1 MHSALNLKSVA
12 ALLCIFNTIERQE
25 GLTLW
30 SLRTNK
36 AII

>member
-1 MHSALNLKSVA
+1 VA
-12 ALLCIFNTIERQE
+12 TLLCIFANTIEKPE
-25 GLTLW
+25 GHTLW